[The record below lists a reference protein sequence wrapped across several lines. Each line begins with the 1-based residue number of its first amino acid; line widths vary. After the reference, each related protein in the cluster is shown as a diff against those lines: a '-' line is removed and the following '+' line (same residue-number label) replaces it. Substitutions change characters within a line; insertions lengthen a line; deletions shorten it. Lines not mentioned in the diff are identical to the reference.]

1 MRKIILLLCLIFFT
15 TSFASE
21 WYEKNKK
28 VLVVFPDYIKE
39 YLKKSNYF
47 DTKGKISY
55 ADYYLR
61 LSLRKTE
68 KVLPFSPSNW
78 PVGWPKDRE
87 AMKYLKFAT
96 PEGYLY
102 RIVGDYAFSHNRNK
116 EAIKYYQMY
125 ISRCVIPDTDYMMK
139 LANVF
144 EKEGM
149 LKNAEEIYKEVR
161 DVIETKNFNGK
172 KYSVAYLTRRIKE
185 IEIAFKKLN
194 ILALNVDYNNIPD
207 FIKSDF
213 DNLFINTFKEK
224 NTNVNLMTD
233 KQLKKVLKEENM
245 SEEDIEDEEDLSYVA
260 KILNANYV
268 IKPLLIRIDTQY
280 IFEVNVFDPEKKIF
294 FENYEFKTDNSRFL
308 PNVIER
314 FCYKF
319 QGKDIP
325 SLLYIPEHKLKWSFE
340 ADSIITDIKISKD
353 GKVTIIGS
361 ENGSVYLLSNKG
373 SLIKKLS
380 LPDKIVKVA
389 VSPDGNYFSFLCLNG
404 KLYFVSRYGFVLWSK
419 KLENYGRGVDI
430 SKDGRFLA
438 TGITNKVYYIDKKG
452 EIFWDFKL
460 PEWINIVKIS
470 PDAHNVFVGIENGDL
485 FCFSDDGNIGWKKN
499 LKSKIETIKISSDSK
514 YISVST
520 EDGKIYIFQKNGNL
534 IKNFSSDSDVNF
546 ATFSPSVLELL
557 TGKKGKY
564 LYFLSYDKKSL
575 WKYQLKKEVDFAV
588 GTADGSLIQTVGR
601 RNLFTFSITWK

>member
-21 WYEKNKK
+21 WYEKNKQ

-39 YLKKSNYF
+39 YLKKSDYF

-61 LSLRKTE
+61 LSLRKIKE
-68 KVLPFSPSNW
+68 VIPFSPSNW
-78 PVGWPKDRE
+78 PVGWPMDSE

-116 EAIKYYQMY
+116 ETIKYYQMY

-139 LANVF
+139 LAEVF
-144 EKEGM
+144 EKENM
-149 LKNAEEIYKEVR
+149 LKNAEE
-161 DVIETKNFNGK
+161 
-172 KYSVAYLTRRIKE
+172 KYSVTYLTGKIKK

-194 ILALNVDYNNIPD
+194 ILALNVGYNNIPD

-213 DNLFINTFKEK
+213 GNLFIDTFKEK
-224 NTNVNLMTD
+224 NTNINLMTD
-233 KQLKKVLKEENM
+233 KQLKKIFKEENM
-245 SEEDIEDEEDLSYVA
+245 NEEDIEDEEDLSYVA

-268 IKPLLIRIDTQY
+268 IKPLLTKIDTQY

-308 PNVIER
+308 PNMIER

-319 QGKDIP
+319 QEKDIP
-325 SLLYIPEHKLKWSFE
+325 SFLYIPEHKLKWSFE
-340 ADSIITDIKISKD
+340 TDSIITDIKISED

-361 ENGSVYLLSNKG
+361 ENGSVYLLSNNG

-389 VSPDGNYFSFLCLNG
+389 VSPYGNYFSFLCLNG
-404 KLYFVSRYGFVLWSK
+404 KLYFVSKYGFILWSK

-438 TGITNKVYYIDKKG
+438 TGINNEVYYIDKKG
-452 EIFWDFKL
+452 EIFWSSKVHG
-460 PEWINIVKIS
+460 WINIIKIS
-470 PDAHNVFVGIENGDL
+470 PDAHYTFVGIENGDL
-485 FCFSDDGNIGWKKN
+485 FCFFDDGNIRWKKN
-499 LKSKIETIKISSDSK
+499 LKSKIETIKITSDSK
-514 YISVST
+514 YICVST
-520 EDGKIYIFQKNGNL
+520 ENGKIYIFQKDGKL
-534 IKNFSSDSDVNF
+534 IKNFSSDTDVDF
-546 ATFSPSVLELL
+546 STFSPSVLKLL
-557 TGKKGKY
+557 TGKKGNY
-564 LYFLSYDKKSL
+564 LYFLSYDKESL
-575 WKYQLKKEVDFAV
+575 WKYQLKKEIDFAV
-588 GTADGSLIQTVGR
+588 GLADGSLIQTVER